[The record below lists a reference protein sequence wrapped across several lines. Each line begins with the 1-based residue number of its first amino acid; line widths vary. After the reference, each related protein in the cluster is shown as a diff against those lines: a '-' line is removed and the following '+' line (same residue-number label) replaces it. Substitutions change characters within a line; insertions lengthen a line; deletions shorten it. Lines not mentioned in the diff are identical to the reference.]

1 MIEKAYIRKMVEE
14 LIKGEELFLVD
25 VSVTPSNK
33 ITILVDSPKGI
44 TIGQCAL
51 INRKVESLLDRNVED
66 YELVVSS
73 PGLDSELKVI
83 EQYHKNIGREL
94 EVIMKDQ
101 SRYSGKLTSVGEK
114 EIIIREEAGP
124 SGRNKLNTGT
134 RGEER
139 KIILD
144 EIKKAKVRIQF

>member
-1 MIEKAYIRKMVEE
+1 MIEKAYIRKMIEE
-14 LIKGEELFLVD
+14 LLKGEELFLVD

-33 ITILVDSPKGI
+33 ITILVDSPEGI
-44 TIGQCAL
+44 TIGQCAV
-51 INRKVESLLDRNVED
+51 INRKVESLLDRNEED

-73 PGLDSELKVI
+73 PGLASELKVI

-101 SRYSGKLTSVGEK
+101 SRYSGVLTTVGEK
-114 EIIIREEAGP
+114 EITIREEAGP
-124 SGRNKLNTGT
+124 SGRNNLNTGT

-139 KIILD
+139 IIILD
-144 EIKKAKVRIQF
+144 EIKKAKVRIKF

>member
-1 MIEKAYIRKMVEE
+1 MIEKTFIRKMVEE
-14 LIKGEELFLVD
+14 ILKGEELFLVD
-25 VSVTPSNK
+25 VSVTPSRK

-51 INRKVESLLDRNVED
+51 INRRVESLLDRNVED

-94 EVIMKDQ
+94 EVILKDQ
-101 SRYSGKLTSVGEK
+101 SR
-114 EIIIREEAGP
+114 
-124 SGRNKLNTGT
+124 
-134 RGEER
+134 
-139 KIILD
+139 
-144 EIKKAKVRIQF
+144 

>member
-1 MIEKAYIRKMVEE
+1 MIEKTFIRKMVEE
-14 LIKGEELFLVD
+14 ILKGEELFLVD
-25 VSVTPSNK
+25 VAVTPSNK

-44 TIGQCAL
+44 TIGQCAV
-51 INRKVESLLDRNVED
+51 INRKMESLLDRNVED

-83 EQYHKNIGREL
+83 EQYYKNIGREL

-101 SRYSGKLTSVGEK
+101 SRYSGVLTYVGEK
-114 EIIIREEAGP
+114 EITIREEAGP
-124 SGRNKLNTGT
+124 SGRKNLNTGT

>member
-1 MIEKAYIRKMVEE
+1 MIEKTFIRKMIEE
-14 LIKGEELFLVD
+14 ILKGEELFLVD
-25 VSVTPSNK
+25 VSVTHSNK
-33 ITILVDSPKGI
+33 ITVLVDSPRGI
-44 TIGQCAL
+44 TIGQCAA
-51 INRKVESLLDRNVED
+51 INRKVESLLDRNAED

-94 EVIMKDQ
+94 EIIMKNQ
-101 SRYSGKLTSVGEK
+101 SRYSGVLTHVGEK
-114 EIIIREEAGP
+114 EITIREEAVP
-124 SGRNKLNTGT
+124 SGRNNLKTGT